1 MTYLTGP
8 PPADNGEHPDLRPAE
23 DRRGG
28 RRVAGKETHNSCYFR
43 SGAEPGRRKALL
55 QITERC
61 DLKCAHCFVSAT
73 HAGDDM
79 SVSDMQVAFGR
90 LEAARVSHVTLTGGE
105 PFVHPNLIEIV
116 ELLAERHFSITI
128 CTNAVSVT
136 QEQIQSLRRHDCVSV
151 NVSLD
156 GFSADSHGR
165 FRGDPGSFEVTKANT
180 EKLAEAGLLK
190 GVLCT
195 PNAFAEPSEYT
206 EIYRFADRL
215 EAEYVLM
222 NPLSSFGRG
231 IRTRRRLR
239 ADDAAMRTI
248 KSNVNQAAQSPGGP
262 EPVFIRFPNDD
273 QPLSGCIAGDIV
285 YIFVNGDTA
294 VCPYL
299 VFATSNPGS
308 QHTAEEFMAANLF
321 RDHDFATKLDAY
333 DFHDRYRV
341 PDNTTC
347 SSCAINGSCGSGCP
361 AAIVAAGGRIGD
373 LDVDVCPLP
382 TKP

>member
-8 PPADNGEHPDLRPAE
+8 PPEHGPDSQRI
-23 DRRGG
+23 
-28 RRVAGKETHNSCYFR
+28 AGKETNNSCYFR
-43 SGAEPGRRKALL
+43 SGAEPRRRKALL

-61 DLKCAHCFVSAT
+61 DLRCAHCFVSAT
-73 HAGDDM
+73 HAGTDM
-79 SVSDMQVAFGR
+79 SVGGIQVALSR

-116 ELLAERHFSITI
+116 ELLAARHCSVTI
-128 CTNAVSVT
+128 CTNGVSVT
-136 QEQIQSLRRHDCVSV
+136 EEQIDSLRRHESVSI

-156 GFSADSHGR
+156 GFSAHSHGR
-165 FRGDPGSFEVTKANT
+165 FRGDLDSFEVTKAKT
-180 EKLAEAGLLK
+180 KKLAEAGLLK

-195 PNAFAEPSEYT
+195 PNALAEPSEYT

-215 EAEYVLM
+215 GAEYVLM

-239 ADDAAMRTI
+239 ADDAAMRSI
-248 KSNVNQAAQSPGGP
+248 KSNVERAAESPDGP
-262 EPVFIRFPNDD
+262 DAVFIRFPNDD

-299 VFATSNPGS
+299 VFAAANPGS
-308 QHTAEEFMAANLF
+308 QHTAEEFIAANLF
-321 RDHDFATKLDAY
+321 RDDDFAATLDAY
-333 DFHDRYRV
+333 DFHRRYRV
-341 PDNTTC
+341 PDNTSC
-347 SSCAINGSCGSGCP
+347 SSCAINGSCGNGCP
-361 AAIVAAGGRIGD
+361 AAVVAAGGRIGD
-373 LDVDVCPLP
+373 LDEDVCPLAARP
-382 TKP
+382 